1 MIWELD
7 VVLMLF
13 LVVLSLSAVLS
24 KDLVISAVCLSAY
37 SLIMSIVWLEMN
49 APDVAFTEAV
59 VGGGVTTVI
68 LIGAIAKTRRR
79 EEK

>member
-7 VVLMLF
+7 IALMIF
-13 LVVLSLSAVLS
+13 LVILALSAVIS

-37 SLIMSIVWLEMN
+37 SLIMAIVWLEMN

-68 LIGAIAKTRRR
+68 LTGAIAKTERR
-79 EEK
+79 EKR